1 MITNLIPLVL
11 LDNVVKIDP
20 NILALQSAPIADYFP
35 RFDNENTFHFFDQK
49 TPSRIWIGNNTVVS
63 AHYDDAENIACVVAG
78 TIVFT
83 LFPPDKIDKLY
94 IGPMD
99 LTPAGALLSLVDFN

>member
-1 MITNLIPLVL
+1 
-11 LDNVVKIDP
+11 
-20 NILALQSAPIADYFP
+20 
-35 RFDNENTFHFFDQK
+35 
-49 TPSRIWIGNNTVVS
+49 VVS